1 LTADGCFSS
10 VCQRFDNIDTI
21 KIVLCFVYGSLSIF
35 HDGNVAFP
43 HRTKSD
49 TRMLGGFGFN
59 DKAVFVLTFF
69 KNRYMIPVRLVQ
81 TGDLKYE

>member
-1 LTADGCFSS
+1 
-10 VCQRFDNIDTI
+10 
-21 KIVLCFVYGSLSIF
+21 
-35 HDGNVAFP
+35 
-43 HRTKSD
+43 
-49 TRMLGGFGFN
+49 MLGGFGFN